1 VIEKFLYH
9 ATVVRRY
16 MLVARFNMKV
26 IVNLKA
32 RLVEKFSMRD
42 LGSVKKILGIK
53 ISLEKRGC

>member
-1 VIEKFLYH
+1 
-9 ATVVRRY
+9 